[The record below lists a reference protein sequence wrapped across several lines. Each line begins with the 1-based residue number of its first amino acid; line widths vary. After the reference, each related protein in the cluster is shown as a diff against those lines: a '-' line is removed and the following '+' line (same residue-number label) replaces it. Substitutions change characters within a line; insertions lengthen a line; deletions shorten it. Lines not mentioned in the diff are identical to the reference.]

1 MVFFDNYFDEFIVVV
16 NKLNKLKRMKYL
28 ELILIVYDI
37 GLIKDRVSKVQCM
50 CNCSVRRFLFEL
62 YFEYV
67 RNLCGYIWKLIII

>member
-37 GLIKDRVSKVQCM
+37 GLVKDRVSKV
-50 CNCSVRRFLFEL
+50 
-62 YFEYV
+62 
-67 RNLCGYIWKLIII
+67 